1 MPAIV
6 IPAFVPVEKK
16 SQYKFGRGPSHARA
30 KDDHL
35 GRLCIIEAVR
45 RALDVRHVPIYT
57 VGAR

>member
-16 SQYKFGRGPSHARA
+16 SQYKFEGSPSHARA

-35 GRLCIIEAVR
+35 SRLCIIEALH
-45 RALDVRHVPIYT
+45 RALDVSHVPIYS
-57 VGAR
+57 VWA